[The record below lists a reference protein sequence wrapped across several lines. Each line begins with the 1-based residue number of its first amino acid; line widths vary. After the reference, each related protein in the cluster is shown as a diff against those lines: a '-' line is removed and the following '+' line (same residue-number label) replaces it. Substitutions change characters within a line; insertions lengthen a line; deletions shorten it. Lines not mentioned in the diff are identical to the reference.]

1 MMVQARNPRCH
12 KFVHRHTAAWR
23 SGRRKNDRR
32 SEKPE
37 RREPR
42 RRTTNKPIPR
52 GFVTLT
58 TIRVNDLRAS
68 RSRLLDQPP
77 HPVRH
82 SFYSFSSVAAAAAAR
97 LTSFSRKLSI
107 RTTPLPTCH
116 SSLHSWLTNAS
127 LWEMVTTPPLKPT
140 NAFVSAAR
148 VSLSSCRAWAGQ
160 GCTTPKHGIL

>member
-1 MMVQARNPRCH
+1 MVQARNPRCH
-12 KFVHRHTAAWR
+12 KFVVHRHTAAWR
-23 SGRRKNDRR
+23 SGRRNENDR

-42 RRTTNKPIPR
+42 QRRMDKR
-52 GFVTLT
+52 VRVVTLIM
-58 TIRVNDLRAS
+58 TIRVNDLRRAS